1 MSILIIDFF
10 LLRFI
15 IHLFNDLKEY
25 SAIKIGFPVLRI
37 SRLLDN
43 EDSPF
48 IFLENYFHS
57 QITLKVGE
65 VFSQLLYYNYEID
78 CNDNLNFLNE
88 KKTDSLG
95 NN

>member
-1 MSILIIDFF
+1 MNKNEMRLTNNGFAVEWIEIEKRIIDF
-10 LLRFI
+10 
-15 IHLFNDLKEY
+15 
-25 SAIKIGFPVLRI
+25 SAIKIGFLVLRI

-65 VFSQLLYYNYEID
+65 VFSQLLYDNYEID

-88 KKTDSLG
+88 KKTDS
-95 NN
+95 

>member
-65 VFSQLLYYNYEID
+65 VFSQLLYDNYEID

-88 KKTDSLG
+88 KKQIH
-95 NN
+95 

>member
-65 VFSQLLYYNYEID
+65 VFSQLLYDNYEID

-88 KKTDSLG
+88 KNRFIRK
-95 NN
+95 